1 MSTYPDFLT
10 KKSGWKRFDVTV
22 LYVFDL
28 LGTFAFA
35 VSGAIAAVR
44 KKMDLYGILVLATV
58 TAVGGGTIRDVLVGR
73 IPPFIFRDITYF
85 LVSITAGL
93 LVFFFHRYVERRF
106 KLLLIMDA
114 IGLGTFTV
122 IGISV
127 GLTFDIG
134 YFGAVFLGVMTATA
148 GGMMR
153 DILQGEV
160 PLVLQKE
167 IYASACIA
175 GGLLFV
181 CLDILNVI
189 ANINI
194 FISAFIVITIRMIS
208 ITKNW
213 HLPKPKI

>member
-1 MSTYPDFLT
+1 M
-10 KKSGWKRFDVTV
+10 TV

-73 IPPFIFRDITYF
+73 IPPFIFRDIAYF
-85 LVSITAGL
+85 IVSIIAGF
-93 LVFFFHRYVERRF
+93 LVFFFHKYVERRF

-127 GLTFDIG
+127 GLKFNIG
-134 YFGAVFLGVMTATA
+134 YFGAVFLGVITATA

-153 DILQGEV
+153 DLLQGEV
-160 PLVLQKE
+160 PLVLQRE

-181 CLDILNVI
+181 LLDFLNVI
-189 ANINI
+189 PNFNI
-194 FISAFIVITIRMIS
+194 FFSAFAVISIRMAS

-213 HLPKPKI
+213 NLPKPRSY

>member
-1 MSTYPDFLT
+1 M
-10 KKSGWKRFDVTV
+10 TV

-73 IPPFIFRDITYF
+73 VPPFIFRDITYF
-85 LVSITAGL
+85 FVSITAGL
-93 LVFFFHRYVERRF
+93 LVFFFHTYVERRF

-127 GLTFDIG
+127 GLKFEIG
-134 YFGAVFLGVMTATA
+134 YFGAIFLGVMTATA

-160 PLVLQKE
+160 PLVLQRE

-175 GGLLFV
+175 GGLIFV
-181 CLDILNVI
+181 SLDILNVML
-189 ANINI
+189 NINV
-194 FISAFIVITIRMIS
+194 FISGAAVIAIRMIS

-213 HLPKPKI
+213 NLPKPKTS

>member
-1 MSTYPDFLT
+1 
-10 KKSGWKRFDVTV
+10 
-22 LYVFDL
+22 
-28 LGTFAFA
+28 
-35 VSGAIAAVR
+35 
-44 KKMDLYGILVLATV
+44 
-58 TAVGGGTIRDVLVGR
+58 
-73 IPPFIFRDITYF
+73 
-85 LVSITAGL
+85 
-93 LVFFFHRYVERRF
+93 
-106 KLLLIMDA
+106 MDA